1 MSDTISVLFAS
12 GDDAADRLW
21 QRWRDG
27 PHPDL
32 DAFLTEVGPLSPR
45 ELAALLRVDQRARWQ
60 AGERVPAESYLRRYK
75 ALEADPDCALDLIYG
90 EFLLREKR
98 DETPPLEEYLWRF
111 PEHAAQLRPQV
122 ELHRALASAAEPG
135 TGGEPPAAETLD
147 DTPPELDAAG
157 GQGPW
162 PQVAGYDILGELGR
176 GGMGVVYQARQRSLN
191 RVVALKMLL
200 AGPHADPD
208 QRARFRA
215 EAEAV
220 ARLQHPHIVQI
231 HEVGE
236 ADGRPF
242 LSLEFVDGG
251 TLKDRLSG
259 APQPARESARLVE
272 TLARAVHHAHE
283 HGVLHRDLKPANV
296 LLVACGLGDG
306 GPEAAKPQAASVVPK
321 ITDFGLAKQ
330 LPGPGRSGSGGRTES
345 GAILGTPS
353 YMAPEQAAGRL
364 KDVGPA
370 ADVYALGAVL
380 YELLTG
386 RPPFQGETP
395 LDTLQQVASDE
406 PVPPRQL
413 QPKLPRDLETICLKC
428 LGKEPARR
436 YESAAVLADDLR
448 RFLDDRPIRARRAGA
463 AERLWRMARRSPV
476 AAALTA
482 TAALSL
488 VAGTLVSLYFAV
500 QAGRSATRADQDR
513 QRADERTAD
522 AETQLY
528 IAHMNLAQVG
538 YDDNQVSQ
546 VVPLLDRW
554 RQPSSA
560 GRDLRGWEWY
570 LLDRQCHTEL
580 LNLAGNFSQLQSLAY
595 SPDGRWLAVGQAKGV
610 QLWDAA
616 SGREVRTLTGPRDL
630 VTAVAFSPDGQ
641 QVAAGGRENL
651 LWLWDA
657 QTGRCLHTLAGHTG
671 SVDSLAFTPDGTR
684 LASAGLDRTVRFW
697 EVGSGRELPALR
709 RVLGRPIQLAFSPQG
724 QTQAL
729 LGADLELWDGAGDQP
744 PRRVGPPGLRPRAAA
759 FSPDG
764 ALIAEAGGNVVSV
777 WDVKTGQARFS
788 YFGHTGPVLGVAYS
802 ADGSRLA
809 SCGRDQTVRVWDG
822 RTGHLLSTFKGHTA
836 AVYGVAFAPD
846 GLRVASTGWD
856 GTVRVWDAVAAA
868 NPCVVTG
875 HANNVWSLVFAP
887 DGRWVASASE
897 DGTVHL
903 TGVADG
909 RLRLGYSPEEAAVT
923 AVIHVAVSPDGRLL
937 ATAGRGPDI
946 VLCEAASG
954 RQAARLKGQTAA
966 VHGVA
971 FSPDGTRLASI
982 YADGT
987 LRVWDL
993 AAGPAAL
1000 PPVRHPGD
1008 MDAVAWSPD
1017 GTYLVTGDEHGA
1029 ICLWDPGSGQQ
1040 IGTLA
1045 GHSGSVHGLAFNRD
1059 GSRLASAGGDQTV
1072 RVWDPSDG
1080 RELLVLRG
1088 HAAAV
1093 NGVAFHP
1100 DGTRLASAGDDNTV
1114 RLWDLATGQGVFTL
1128 RDFTSDVTAVA
1139 FSPDGRRL
1147 AATAG
1152 LYVKIWDG
1160 TPR

>member
-1 MSDTISVLFAS
+1 MSDTISVQSAS
-12 GDDAADRLW
+12 GKDAADRLW
-21 QRWRDG
+21 QQWRDG
-27 PHPDL
+27 PPPDL
-32 DAFLTEVGPLSPR
+32 DAFLAQVGPFSSR
-45 ELAALLRVDQRARWQ
+45 ELAAVLRADQRARWQ
-60 AGERVPAESYLRRYK
+60 AGARVPAESYLRRY
-75 ALEADPDCALDLIYG
+75 AGLEAEPDCALDLIYG

-98 DETPPLEEYLWRF
+98 GEAPALEEYLWRF
-111 PEHAAQLRPQV
+111 PEHAAALRAQV
-122 ELHRALASAAEPG
+122 ELHRALASDSEAGPG
-135 TGGEPPAAETLD
+135 SDPLAAETID
-147 DTPPELDAAG
+147 GTPSGPAPAPRGE
-157 GQGPW
+157 GPW
-162 PQVAGYDILGELGR
+162 PEIAGYDILGELGR

-200 AGPHADPD
+200 AGPHADPG
-208 QRARFRA
+208 QRARFKA

-259 APQPARESARLVE
+259 APQPARDSARLVE
-272 TLARAVHHAHE
+272 ILARAVHYAHE

-296 LLVACGLGDG
+296 LLAFSREPPASAGPALAG
-306 GPEAAKPQAASVVPK
+306 GSRLNEVVPK

-330 LPGPGRSGSGGRTES
+330 LPGPGQSGGGGRTES
-345 GAILGTPS
+345 GTILGTPS

-364 KDVGPA
+364 KEVGPA
-370 ADVYALGAVL
+370 ADVYALGAIL

-395 LDTLQQVASDE
+395 LDTIQQVASDE
-406 PVPPRQL
+406 PIPPRQL
-413 QPKLPRDLETICLKC
+413 QPRLPRDLETICLKC
-428 LGKEPARR
+428 LGKEPVRR
-436 YESAAVLADDLR
+436 YASAADLADDLR

-463 AERLWRMARRSPV
+463 AERLWRLARRSPV

-570 LLDRQCHTEL
+570 VLDRQCHAEL
-580 LNLAGNFSQLQSLAY
+580 LMLAGNFSQLRSVAY

-610 QLWDAA
+610 QLWEAA

-630 VTAVAFSPDGQ
+630 VTVVAFSPDGQ

-671 SVDSLAFTPDGTR
+671 SVDSLAFTPDGAR

-709 RVLGRPIQLAFSPQG
+709 RVLGRPIQVAFSPQG

-729 LGADLELWDGAGDQP
+729 FGADLELWDGAGDQP
-744 PRRVGPPGLRPRAAA
+744 PRRVGPPGLGPSAAA

-764 ALIAEAGGNVVSV
+764 ALVATGHGNFVSV
-777 WDVKTGQARFS
+777 WDVKTGQPRFS
-788 YFGHTGPVLGVAYS
+788 YFGHTGTVLGVAFS

-809 SCGRDQTVRVWDG
+809 SCGRDQTVRVWDC
-822 RTGHLLSTFKGHTA
+822 RTGHLLSAFKGHTA
-836 AVYGVAFAPD
+836 AAHAVAFAPD

-856 GTVRVWDAVAAA
+856 GTVRVWDAVSVE

-875 HANNVWSLVFAP
+875 HTNSVLSLAVAP

-897 DGTVHL
+897 DGTVH
-903 TGVADG
+903 VADMADG
-909 RLRLGYSPEEAAVT
+909 RLRLGYSPEHAPVT
-923 AVIHVAVSPDGRLL
+923 RVAVSPDGQLL
-937 ATAGRGPDI
+937 ATAGHGLDI
-946 VLCEAASG
+946 VLCKATSG
-954 RQAARLKGQTAA
+954 REAFRLKGQAGR
-966 VHGVA
+966 VRGFA
-971 FSPDGTRLASI
+971 FSPDGTRLASV
-982 YADGT
+982 YDDGT

-1000 PPVRHPGD
+1000 PPVQRPG
-1008 MDAVAWSPD
+1008 MEAVAWSPD
-1017 GTYLVTGDEHGA
+1017 GTYLVTGGEYGP

-1045 GHSGSVHGLAFNRD
+1045 GHSGSVHGLGFNRD
-1059 GSRLASAGGDQTV
+1059 GTRLASAGGDQTV
-1072 RVWDPSDG
+1072 RVWDPADG

-1100 DGTRLASAGDDNTV
+1100 DGTRLASAGDDDTV
-1114 RLWDLATGQGVFTL
+1114 RLWDLATGQGVYTL
-1128 RDFTSDVTAVA
+1128 RDFTSRVAAVA
-1139 FSPDGRRL
+1139 FSSDGRRL

-1152 LYVKIWDG
+1152 LNVKIWDG